1 MATPLA
7 RFQLKHQ
14 SIISS
19 QLQIMVTVESEWI
32 RDLIIQLD
40 GTKSIAEI
48 ADYLLEKDSF
58 DLFEEEADFDFEI
71 QEEQENIDK
80 EAELQLKKREF
91 LLSRLQQILQ
101 TIASQGLILS

>member
-1 MATPLA
+1 
-7 RFQLKHQ
+7 
-14 SIISS
+14 
-19 QLQIMVTVESEWI
+19 MVTVENEWI
-32 RDLIIQLD
+32 RDLIILLD
-40 GTKSIAEI
+40 GTKSIPEI
-48 ADYLLEKDSF
+48 ADCLLEKDGF